1 MFISNLYREPHGL
14 QDTIQVDVLDRADE
28 LFLLR
33 NGIQVDLHD
42 HTFKVVGV
50 ARLPD
55 SREISVDKVSTIKQ
69 LYSDIVAACKKR
81 IH

>member
-1 MFISNLYREPHGL
+1 M
-14 QDTIQVDVLDRADE
+14 QDTIQVEVLDRADE

-42 HTFKVVGV
+42 FIFKIVGV

-55 SREISVDKVSTIKQ
+55 SREITVDKVSTIKQ
-69 LYSDIVAACKKR
+69 LYSDIVASCKKAL
-81 IH
+81 H